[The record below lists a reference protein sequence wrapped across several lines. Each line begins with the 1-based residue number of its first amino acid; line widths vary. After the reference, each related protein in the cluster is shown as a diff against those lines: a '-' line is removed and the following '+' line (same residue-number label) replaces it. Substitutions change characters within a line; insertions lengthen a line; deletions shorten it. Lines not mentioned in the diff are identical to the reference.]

1 MRKIIAITL
10 GGILAASA
18 IAFAAQ
24 NVVPSSRAGDG
35 AGTISGYTVSNVAY
49 TVDNTNPQNLAKVE
63 FDLDADA
70 TTVKVRLQSSG
81 GNWYACAEDP
91 DVDNHWSCTTTGQ
104 QIEPMDELRVV
115 AVQ

>member
-1 MRKIIAITL
+1 MRKLIAIT
-10 GGILAASA
+10 AAGV
-18 IAFAAQ
+18 IAATAVAMAAQ
-24 NVVPSSRAGDG
+24 NVVPASRAGDG

-49 TVDNTNPQNLAKVE
+49 TVDSTNPRNLSQVE

-70 TTVKVRLQSSG
+70 TTVKVRLQSAG
-81 GNWYACAEDP
+81 GNWYDCTEDAV
-91 DVDNHWSCTTTGQ
+91 VDNHWSCVTTGQ